1 MKNLKFLVVGAVAL
15 AAAGGGI
22 AAAATTGGSSSSYH
36 AAAATATPAAAPA
49 TSTAAGHATV
59 NVATATVNGQSEQIL
74 VDSAGL
80 PLYTFSGDTATTS
93 GVSSGLATAWPP
105 LDSASPTESGTTGTL
120 SVVNDSF
127 GAQVQYAGH
136 FLYTFTSDSA
146 GNVTGQ
152 GVSGFAIATPT
163 GSAAAASAPVTPA
176 PVRSSGGYGY

>member
-22 AAAATTGGSSSSYH
+22 AAAATTGGASSSYH
-36 AAAATATPAAAPA
+36 AAATATPAAVPA

-59 NVATATVNGQSEQIL
+59 NVSTATVNGQSEQIL

-120 SVVNDSF
+120 SAVNDSF

-152 GVSGFAIATPT
+152 GVSGFSIATPT
-163 GSAAAASAPVTPA
+163 GSAAAATSAPVTPV

>member
-36 AAAATATPAAAPA
+36 AAAAATPAA
-49 TSTAAGHATV
+49 TSTAAGHSTV

-105 LDSASPTESGTTGTL
+105 LDSASPTESGTTGAL

-152 GVSGFAIATPT
+152 GVSGFSIATPT
-163 GSAAAASAPVTPA
+163 GSAAATNAPVTPA